1 MAEENNDNQITNEN
15 ININN
20 NTNINELDP
29 FGILQNRVLQLEL
42 MISGMRRMN
51 ESLAS
56 LTIDE
61 TYKNFYEWR
70 VKPAVEMIALL
81 SSSASS
87 AATVADLYSNN
98 VYSTKKEVKKALK
111 ISHKLLDEIETGLS
125 LYKSEIN
132 CMLEFEGLEK

>member
-1 MAEENNDNQITNEN
+1 MADENNDNQITNEN
-15 ININN
+15 N
-20 NTNINELDP
+20 NTNINEIDTL
-29 FGILQNRVLQLEL
+29 GILQNRVLQLEL

-51 ESLAS
+51 ESLAA

-98 VYSTKKEVKKALK
+98 VYSTKKDVKKALK
-111 ISHKLLDEIETGLS
+111 ISHKLLDEIDIGLS
-125 LYKSEIN
+125 LYKAEIDW
-132 CMLEFEGLEK
+132 MLEFEGLEK